1 MGLISIDSVISHPVL
16 KWRWGKLIVLLCLCC
31 LLAIACGRT
40 AQRPPNQRIVLG
52 TTAKVGSLD
61 PADAYGVF
69 AGNLLHNLGDRLYGY
84 EPGTTTLK
92 PELATALPTV
102 SPDGLTYTIP
112 LRQGVLFHDGS
123 RFDAKAMVFSLE
135 RFMKNGGQPSSLLA
149 GRVDSIK
156 AIGEYKIEIRLKKPF
171 VAFPSLLAFSGLC
184 PVSPQAYQIGE
195 GKFQPSTFVGTGPYK
210 LVQYGTDSLRLEVF
224 DQYWGR
230 KPANPGVD
238 VQVFSS
244 GANLFNAFRTG
255 SVDVATQTLDSNQIR
270 ALFERQQ
277 EQGWQAIAGPSN
289 VITLLTVNLQAAP
302 WNQSAARAALAAM
315 VNRQILKD
323 RVFQGQSDPL
333 FSLIPTIFAASKPV
347 FDSRYGDGSVAKAR
361 QLLTEAGYSPAK
373 PLLINLWYRSNVPS
387 NVLAAMVFK
396 AAIERDWGDTVR
408 VALDSVESATAYQNL
423 DKGVY
428 PLMMLDWYG
437 DFYDPDNYIE
447 PFLACDK
454 GSEQTGCQS
463 GASASWGSFFYS
475 DRANQLIDQQRLETD
490 PTQRQKLFAQL
501 QEILVQQVP
510 FIPLWQSK
518 SYVFAGKGLLGVQ
531 LEPTQQ
537 FAFWTISRST
547 AQAQTTTER

>member
-1 MGLISIDSVISHPVL
+1 M
-16 KWRWGKLIVLLCLCC
+16 LCLCG

-40 AQRPPNQRIVLG
+40 AQHPPNQRIVLG

-69 AGNLLHNLGDRLYGY
+69 AGNLLYNLGDRLYGY

-92 PELATALPTV
+92 PELATALPTI
-102 SPDGLTYTIP
+102 SADGLTYTIP

-135 RFMKNGGQPSSLLA
+135 RFIKNGGQPSSLLA
-149 GRVDSIK
+149 GRVDAIK
-156 AIGEYKIEIRLKKPF
+156 ATADYEIQIRLKKPF
-171 VAFPSLLAFSGLC
+171 VAFPALLAFSGLC

-210 LVQYGTDSLRLEVF
+210 LVNYGTDSLRLEAF
-224 DQYWGR
+224 DKYWGR

-270 ALFERQQ
+270 ALIDRQQ
-277 EQGWQAIAGPSN
+277 DQGWQAIAGPSN
-289 VITLLTVNLQAAP
+289 VITLLTVNLQQAP
-302 WNQSAARAALAAM
+302 WNQPAARAALAAM

-333 FSLIPTIFAASKPV
+333 FSLIPTIFADSQPV
-347 FDSRYGDGSVAKAR
+347 FEPRYGDGSVAKAK
-361 QLLTEAGYSPAK
+361 QLLTEAGYSPAQ

-387 NVLAAMVFK
+387 NVLAAMTFK
-396 AAIERDWGDTVR
+396 AVIERDWGDTVQ

-423 DKGVY
+423 DKDVY

-447 PFLACDK
+447 PFLSCDK

-490 PTQRQKLFAQL
+490 PGKRQQLFAQL
-501 QEILVQQVP
+501 QAILVQQVP

-518 SYVFAGKGLLGVQ
+518 SYVFAGKGLKGVQ

-537 FAFWTISRST
+537 FAFWTIRRSSPT
-547 AQAQTTTER
+547 VQTQKTTER

>member
-1 MGLISIDSVISHPVL
+1 MSLDWSRKYRSH
-16 KWRWGKLIVLLCLCC
+16 WGKLLSVIALCC

-40 AQRPPNQRIVLG
+40 AQPPNPRIVLG
-52 TTAKVGSLD
+52 TTAKVSTLD

-69 AGNLLHNLGDRLYGY
+69 PGNLLYNLGDRLYGY

-92 PELATALPTV
+92 PELATALPTI
-102 SPDGLTYTIP
+102 SDDGLTYTIP

-135 RFMKNGGQPSSLLA
+135 RFIQNGGQPSSLLA
-149 GRVDSIK
+149 GRVDVIK
-156 AIGEYKIEIRLKKPF
+156 ATGDYEIQIRLRKPF
-171 VAFPSLLAFSGLC
+171 VAFPALLAFSGLC
-184 PVSPQAYQIGE
+184 AVSPQAYQIGE

-210 LVQYGTDSLRLEVF
+210 LVQYGTDLLRLEAF
-224 DQYWGR
+224 DKYWGR

-238 VQVFSS
+238 IQVFSS
-244 GANLFNAFRTG
+244 GANLFNAFRTRA
-255 SVDVATQTLDSNQIR
+255 VDVATQTMDSNQIR
-270 ALFERQQ
+270 ALFERQA

-289 VITLLTVNLQAAP
+289 VITLLTVNLQQPP
-302 WNQSAARAALAAM
+302 WNQPAARAALAAM
-315 VNRQILKD
+315 INRQILKD

-333 FSLIPTIFAASKPV
+333 FSLIPSIFAVSEPV
-347 FDSRYGDGSVAKAR
+347 FDTRYGDGSVDKAR
-361 QLLTEAGYSPAK
+361 QLLTQAGYSPTQ
-373 PLLINLWYRSNVPS
+373 PLLINFWYRSNVPS

-396 AAIERDWGDTVR
+396 AAIERDWGDTVQ
-408 VALDSVESATAYQNL
+408 VQLDSVESATAYQNL

-428 PLMMLDWYG
+428 PLIMLDWYG

-454 GSEQTGCQS
+454 GSAATGCQS

-490 PTQRQKLFAQL
+490 PTQRRQLFEQL
-501 QEILVQQVP
+501 QQILAQQVP

-518 SYVFAGKGLLGVQ
+518 SYVFAGKGLQGVR

-547 AQAQTTTER
+547 PQTQITPER

>member
-16 KWRWGKLIVLLCLCC
+16 KWRWGRLIVILLLCG
-31 LLAIACGRT
+31 LLAIACT
-40 AQRPPNQRIVLG
+40 AQRTPNQRIVLG

-61 PADAYGVF
+61 PADAYSVF
-69 AGNLLHNLGDRLYGY
+69 PGNLLYNLGDRLYSY
-84 EPGTTTLK
+84 QPGTTTLK
-92 PELATALPTV
+92 PELATALPTI
-102 SPDGLTYTIP
+102 SADGLTYTIP

-135 RFMKNGGQPSSLLA
+135 RFIKNGGQPSSLLA

-156 AIGEYKIEIRLKKPF
+156 ATGDYEMQIRLKKPF
-171 VAFPSLLAFSGLC
+171 VAFPALLAFSGLC
-184 PVSPQAYQIGE
+184 AVSPQAYQIGE

-210 LVQYGTDSLRLEVF
+210 LVQSGTDLLRLEAF
-224 DQYWGR
+224 DKYWGR
-230 KPANPGVD
+230 KPANRGVD
-238 VQVFSS
+238 IQVFSS

-255 SVDVATQTLDSNQIR
+255 AVDVATQTLDSTQIR

-277 EQGWQAIAGPSN
+277 DQGWQAIAGPSN
-289 VITLLTVNLQAAP
+289 VITLLTVNLQQAP
-302 WNQSAARAALAAM
+302 WKQPAARAALAAM
-315 VNRQILKD
+315 INRQILKD

-333 FSLIPTIFAASKPV
+333 FSLIPTIFADSKPV
-347 FDSRYGDGSVAKAR
+347 FETRYEDGSVAKAR

-387 NVLAAMVFK
+387 NVLAAMTLK
-396 AAIERDWGDTVR
+396 AAIERDWGDTVQ

-423 DKGVY
+423 EKGVY

-454 GSEQTGCQS
+454 GSVQTGCQS

-475 DRANQLIDQQRLETD
+475 DRANRLIDQQRLETD
-490 PTQRQKLFAQL
+490 PAQRQKLFAQL

-518 SYVFAGKGLLGVQ
+518 SYVFAAKGLKGVQ

-537 FAFWTISRST
+537 FAFWTISRSSP
-547 AQAQTTTER
+547 AAQTTTER